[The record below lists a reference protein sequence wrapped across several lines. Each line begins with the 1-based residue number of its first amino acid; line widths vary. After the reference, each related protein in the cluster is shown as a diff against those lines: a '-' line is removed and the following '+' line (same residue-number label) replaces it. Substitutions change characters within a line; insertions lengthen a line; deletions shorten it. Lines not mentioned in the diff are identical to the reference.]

1 MTVTS
6 LEEKAKTMSRPLL
19 QKCVAALQIEGVK
32 TNCFQFQV
40 GGFVCRPSCFFSGK
54 KLLLFVPP
62 ICPFHRNACSRHQ
75 EADKKDIL
83 AKRASAGAFLLH
95 HLGVRPTE
103 NSILVLLLCS
113 PGGTEEVLLL
123 LAGSSKQDHRH
134 YCMVIFSRKGNDLLG
149 RLSSV
154 SFLLCLLKAKQM

>member
-1 MTVTS
+1 MFRRF
-6 LEEKAKTMSRPLL
+6 LRKY
-19 QKCVAALQIEGVK
+19 VAALQTEGIR

-40 GGFVCRPSCFFSGK
+40 GGFVCRPSWFFSRK

-62 ICPFHRNACSRHQ
+62 MCPFHRNACSRHQ

-103 NSILVLLLCS
+103 NSILVLLLWS

-123 LAGSSKQDHRH
+123 LVGSSK
-134 YCMVIFSRKGNDLLG
+134 
-149 RLSSV
+149 
-154 SFLLCLLKAKQM
+154 

>member
-1 MTVTS
+1 MGSV
-6 LEEKAKTMSRPLL
+6 LYDRCNLCMERNILQYRAKTTFHRLL
-19 QKCVAALQIEGVK
+19 QKYVAALETEAIR

-40 GGFVCRPSCFFSGK
+40 GGFVYRPSWFFSRK

-62 ICPFHRNACSRHQ
+62 MCPFHRNACSRHQ

-95 HLGVRPTE
+95 HLGIRPPE
-103 NSILVLLLCS
+103 NSIRVLLLCS

-123 LAGSSKQDHRH
+123 LAGSSK
-134 YCMVIFSRKGNDLLG
+134 
-149 RLSSV
+149 
-154 SFLLCLLKAKQM
+154 